1 MGVRFLLDTQVFLWL
16 LGEPERVA
24 PSVRDTLADRRDQ
37 ILISAASAL
46 EVATKARLGK
56 LDAARPLVAA
66 WSERL
71 RELDADE
78 LPITS
83 AHAVLAGTMTWDHRD
98 PFDRLLAAQA
108 LIENLVLVTVDGA
121 LLHLP
126 GLRTLT
132 W

>member
-1 MGVRFLLDTQVFLWL
+1 MRFLLDTHVFLWL

-37 ILISAASAL
+37 ILVSAASAL

-98 PFDRLLAAQA
+98 SFDRLLAAQA
-108 LIENLVLVTVDGA
+108 LMENLVLVTVDGA
-121 LLHLP
+121 LLHLA

>member
-1 MGVRFLLDTQVFLWL
+1 MRFLLDTHVFLWL

-24 PSVRDTLADRRDQ
+24 ASVRDTLADRRNE
-37 ILISAASAL
+37 ILVSAASAL
-46 EVATKARLGK
+46 EVATKVRLGK

-66 WSERL
+66 WPERL

-78 LPITS
+78 LPVTS

-98 PFDRLLAAQA
+98 PFDRLLVAQA
-108 LIENLVLVTVDGA
+108 LIENVALVTADRA
-121 LLHLP
+121 LLLLP

>member
-1 MGVRFLLDTQVFLWL
+1 MRFLLDTHVFLWL

-24 PSVRDTLADRRDQ
+24 PSVRDTLADRRNE
-37 ILISAASAL
+37 ILVSAASAL
-46 EVATKARLGK
+46 EVATKVRLGK

-78 LPITS
+78 LPVTS

-108 LIENLVLVTVDGA
+108 LIENVVLVTADRA
-121 LLHLP
+121 LLLLP